1 MTEYPRS
8 EVEAAHDRYL
18 RTRDAINAGKLKW
31 VALAEHFT
39 EDATFI
45 DPAWGR
51 MRGIGNICAFME
63 KSMAG
68 LEDWQFPHDWRVI
81 EGNRLVGAWKNRLP
95 GKRADGSYYEAQGLS
110 IMTYAGGGKFSYEE
124 DLLNMA
130 HVMEDFVASGWKPKG
145 GKRMNPPPANPNR
158 DFSRPTR

>member
-18 RTRDAINAGKLKW
+18 RTREAIDAGKLEW
-31 VALAEHFT
+31 AALAEHFT

-51 MRGIGNICAFME
+51 MKGIGNIRAFME

-68 LEDWQFPHDWRVI
+68 LEDWKFPHDWRLV

-95 GKRADGSYYEAQGLS
+95 GQRADGTFYEAQGLS
-110 IMTYAGGGKFSYEE
+110 IMIYAGGGKFSYEE
-124 DLLNMA
+124 DLLNMV
-130 HVMEDFVASGWKPKG
+130 HIFELITESGWTPG
-145 GKRMNPPPANPNR
+145 PNVNMPPQNPPR
-158 DFSRPTR
+158 